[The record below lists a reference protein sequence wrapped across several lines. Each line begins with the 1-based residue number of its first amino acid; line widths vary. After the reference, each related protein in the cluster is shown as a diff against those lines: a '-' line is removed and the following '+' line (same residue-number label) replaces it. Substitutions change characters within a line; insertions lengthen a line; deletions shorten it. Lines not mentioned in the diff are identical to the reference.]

1 MTVTMQ
7 PSNQLRPTLNERHV
21 NMMSFSQCIGIG
33 LFLQAGRVIYLAGPG
48 LGTLAYFLT
57 GTIMWSSAA
66 CLGEMA
72 ALFPVKGPIFEFP
85 RRFLDEA
92 LGYAAG
98 WMTWFCWIVLIAAEL
113 VAITHIFQF
122 EYPEDLLREAGYPAT
137 TLRSWPDVSPSV
149 IVFLFLILM
158 GIINLL
164 PVRQFGQIEYIF
176 GSLKIIF
183 IVIMIVLNVVLH
195 IVQPVYHGPFWTYND
210 PYSFAARNIT
220 LPNGHVVTG
229 GPGQLGGMWEAMT
242 TCLFGMIGFETVAI
256 TAAEN
261 RDLRTEETMKIATR
275 KISLRIITLYTL
287 ATFAVGL
294 NVPYTYPLIQD
305 NRVISFG
312 YGQNS
317 VFVIATVLN
326 RLTSW
331 PYFIN
336 DFIVFTAFSAGANG
350 LYNASRTL
358 HALASIPDAWPDWEP
373 IQALRRRL
381 ERTRYGVPHTAA
393 LVSWLFGLLGFLAD
407 NPSSQV
413 ILGRMVR
420 FVVVSMLI
428 IYAMIAASFLVFFR
442 SIKAASEGSDENVD
456 NKDDPDI
463 RKLYNRDHHQYPY
476 KSHGQY
482 LRACYALTGCSM
494 FIFFNGWRTFVPPM
508 SVGDFL
514 ACYLPIVLFAVIFT
528 LYKVKSGGCNPL
540 NWQRRAINELQI
552 PRPQIATSV
561 PRRGR
566 LALENTENL
575 FTLGN
580 LKQLGKFIWV
590 WLK

>member
-1 MTVTMQ
+1 MI
-7 PSNQLRPTLNERHV
+7 R
-21 NMMSFSQCIGIG
+21 
-33 LFLQAGRVIYLAGPG
+33 
-48 LGTLAYFLT
+48 
-57 GTIMWSSAA
+57 
-66 CLGEMA
+66 
-72 ALFPVKGPIFEFP
+72 
-85 RRFLDEA
+85 
-92 LGYAAG
+92 
-98 WMTWFCWIVLIAAEL
+98 FCWIVLIAAEL

-158 GIINLL
+158 GLINLL
-164 PVRQFGQIEYIF
+164 PVRHFGQIEYIF

-183 IVIMIVLNVVLH
+183 IVILIVLNVVLH

-210 PYSFAARNIT
+210 PYSFTARNIT

-305 NRVISFG
+305 NSVISFG

-381 ERTRYGVPHTAA
+381 ERTRYGVPHAAA

-413 ILGRMVR
+413 V
-420 FVVVSMLI
+420 
-428 IYAMIAASFLVFFR
+428 SFLIGYFLVRWLIVELDSRANGPFCRCFHANHLR
-442 SIKAASEGSDENVD
+442 YDSGLISGILPKVA
-456 NKDDPDI
+456 I
-463 RKLYNRDHHQYPY
+463 R
-476 KSHGQY
+476 
-482 LRACYALTGCSM
+482 
-494 FIFFNGWRTFVPPM
+494 
-508 SVGDFL
+508 
-514 ACYLPIVLFAVIFT
+514 YLP
-528 LYKVKSGGCNPL
+528 
-540 NWQRRAINELQI
+540 
-552 PRPQIATSV
+552 ATD
-561 PRRGR
+561 
-566 LALENTENL
+566 
-575 FTLGN
+575 
-580 LKQLGKFIWV
+580 WH
-590 WLK
+590 